1 MILCM
6 LLNILKDNHQIKL
19 KNQPE
24 EYLPNTD
31 FTLPIMEGTQQPE
44 REHDHSLLF
53 HAKVKKKWSPL

>member
-1 MILCM
+1 M

-53 HAKVKKKWSPL
+53 HAKVKKK